1 MGVKVKV
8 GPKFQVVIPQ
18 SIRRKVPLVP
28 RTEVLVEEINGAIII
43 LPEPKSFTEFMF
55 GLGKDAWAG
64 IDPRSYVKKER
75 ASWK

>member
-1 MGVKVKV
+1 VGAKVKV
-8 GPKFQVVIPQ
+8 GPKYQVVIPQ

-28 RTEVLVEEINGAIII
+28 GKEVLVEETNGAIII

-55 GLGKDAWAG
+55 GLGKDAWEG

-75 ASWK
+75 AIWK

>member
-28 RTEVLVEEINGAIII
+28 RKEVLVEEINGAIII

-55 GLGKDAWAG
+55 GLGKEAWEG